1 MKILFSVLLL
11 LATQC
16 FAQFGGVKAVEDTM
30 RLENKFHAYK
40 ISDGQR
46 FVSSN
51 VNADTSYI
59 NYILKV
65 PITETLPTC
74 SSLIK
79 GVIVMKSTDN
89 RLYFC
94 NGSSYGLVAYDG
106 DLDGLTSA
114 IDANDASAF
123 AAGTATAPNV
133 LTAKTFYAGPN
144 MTETTGTMPN
154 NGAQTFNSDGVKN
167 AGYYSSI
174 TVDVV
179 ASGTGDTDAASGQ
192 ILSGYE
198 AWGSTG
204 GLIDGTM
211 PNRGSVT
218 FNSDGVQNTGYYS
231 GITVDV
237 VASGTGD
244 GDAAGG
250 QILSGYEAWN
260 SSGGLVDGTMPNNGS
275 QTFNSDGVKNAGYY
289 SGITVDVVASG
300 TGDGDA
306 AGGQI
311 LSGYEAWGSTGN
323 LIDGTMP
330 NNGSQ
335 TFNTD
340 GTKNSGYYSSL
351 VVDVIA
357 TGTGDV
363 NASGGQILSGYEAWN
378 ESGSLVD
385 GTMVNNG
392 SQTFNSDGVKS
403 AGYYSG
409 ITVDVVASGTAD
421 GNAGSAQILSG
432 YEAWNSTGG
441 LVDGTMPNN
450 GSQTFNSDGVKS
462 AGYYSGIT
470 VDVISAGTGDTNA
483 SSGQILS
490 GYEAWNE
497 SGSLVDGT
505 MANNGAGSFTADG
518 SYSAG
523 YYSSISVDVV
533 AAGTGDANAG
543 GAQILSGYEAWG
555 STGGLIDGTMPDNG
569 SATFNSDGVKSAGYY
584 SGITVDVI
592 ESGTGTTD
600 ADDAKVRSGYEYWT
614 SSGQRRSGSL
624 STQAG
629 SSNTPVSGSGSYV
642 VATGNRYLSGDVTI
656 NRVSATATI
665 NHGQTASSGPYQS
678 VTCNSASTG
687 FSVTGPTAGSSGTDI
702 GLGNQITIN
711 ANDGSSSS
719 VYHCSQGDTE
729 YSTTTSGCGSNY
741 KLRNET
747 YLPLSPG
754 FFCNEKCGTTTV
766 VSTTTG
772 DAQANVFDY
781 ASTGPETA
789 GGRRCFTHSGNLP
802 ILETVT
808 CGC

>member
-275 QTFNSDGVKNAGYY
+275 QTFN
-289 SGITVDVVASG
+289 
-300 TGDGDA
+300 
-306 AGGQI
+306 
-311 LSGYEAWGSTGN
+311 
-323 LIDGTMP
+323 
-330 NNGSQ
+330 
-335 TFNTD
+335 TD

-385 GTMVNNG
+385 GTMV
-392 SQTFNSDGVKS
+392 
-403 AGYYSG
+403 
-409 ITVDVVASGTAD
+409 
-421 GNAGSAQILSG
+421 
-432 YEAWNSTGG
+432 
-441 LVDGTMPNN
+441 NN

-642 VATGNRYLSGDVTI
+642 VATGDRYLSGDVTI